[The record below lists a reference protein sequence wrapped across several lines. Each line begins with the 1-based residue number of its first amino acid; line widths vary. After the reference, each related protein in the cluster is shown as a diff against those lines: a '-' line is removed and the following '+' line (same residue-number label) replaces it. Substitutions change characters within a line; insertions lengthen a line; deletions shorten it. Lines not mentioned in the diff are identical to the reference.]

1 MASMIIRHRVADY
14 DAWKSAFD
22 EHQAMRAAS
31 GITSHTLHRDA
42 DDPNAVTVVAKVTDI
57 GRAKAFATSPD
68 LREVMGRAGVQG
80 APDIWFVDDAEEKS
94 Y

>member
-1 MASMIIRHRVADY
+1 VASMIIRHRVADY

-42 DDPNAVTVVAKVTDI
+42 DDPNAVTVVA
-57 GRAKAFATSPD
+57 
-68 LREVMGRAGVQG
+68 
-80 APDIWFVDDAEEKS
+80 
-94 Y
+94 